1 MATAFDENVY
11 SLLDSHRLREYYL
24 VSHPQS
30 LHYLRKEPLR
40 RVRCS
45 ALFLAPVGGVGGSH
59 GLRVARVAPFRL
71 ACEPAGDG
79 DGDGTGNP
87 QGSVVR
93 GEALATQLRRL
104 ESSHPGFALAD
115 QLLFSLHAID
125 KASLPVFAK
134 CAFSANGVRRR
145 HQQHHLDACFWSSFT
160 GEGDIAIPA
169 SLLIFHESCHI
180 FFIYRGTKVPTSYL
194 LVEEPRFLRVPP
206 PSGRA
211 DGSQES

>member
-79 DGDGTGNP
+79 NGNGDGNP

-180 FFIYRGTKVPTSYL
+180 FFIYSIPSRHSASLHIPG
-194 LVEEPRFLRVPP
+194 RVDP
-206 PSGRA
+206 
-211 DGSQES
+211 